1 MAKLY
6 KTTTQKTPDEF
17 IGDFKQNAKSQGFI
31 VRKVFNMMEEFK
43 SHGVEVDE
51 KCEFHSIMVCNPQ
64 KAYKSIRENP
74 IRGAILLPPKQVV
87 VYKDDEGKTNIA
99 YLALGTRIVSELLP
113 EDKKFQ
119 KGLPESCE
127 KIIKLIDGVK

>member
-6 KTTTQKTPDEF
+6 KTTTEKTPEEF
-17 IGDFKQNAKSQGFI
+17 IRDLKQNSKNRGFI
-31 VRKVFNMMEEFK
+31 VREVFNMMEEFK

-51 KCEFHSIMVCNPQ
+51 EFEFHSIMVCNPE

-87 VYKDDEGKTNIA
+87 VYEGDEGKTNIA
-99 YLALGTRIVSELLP
+99 YLALGNRIVGELLP
-113 EDKKFQ
+113 DDKKFQ

-127 KIIKLIDGVK
+127 KIIKLIEEVK